1 MLNEK
6 KGKFIVFEG
15 LDGSGKTLQM
25 LKTASFLFDNYKKYE
40 ILCAKEPT
48 YMTKSGKLI
57 RKKLAHDKDP
67 KKQGKLFRAL
77 YVKDRA
83 EHNKKIILPALKYGC
98 IVLCDRYSHSTFA
111 YQQAQGD
118 VSFQEVLNE
127 HKKYKIRRPDLTLI
141 FDVPAIVAIQRIQK
155 GRRKNE
161 LFEKTLFLEEVRH
174 NYLKL
179 KRFLPKDNIIVING
193 DAPVEEIFAKV
204 QKEVEKII

>member
-48 YMTKSGKLI
+48 YMTKSGELI
-57 RKKLAHDKDP
+57 RKKLASDKDP
-67 KKQGKLFRAL
+67 KKEGKLFCEL

-83 EHNKKIILPALKYGC
+83 EHNKRLILPALKYGC

-111 YQQAQGD
+111 YQQAQGN
-118 VSFQEVLNE
+118 VSFQEVLDK
-127 HKKYKIRRPDLTLI
+127 HRKYKIRRPDLTLI
-141 FDVPAIVAIQRIQK
+141 FDVPATVAIQRIQK
-155 GRRKNE
+155 GRQRNE
-161 LFEKTLFLEEVRH
+161 LFEKTHFLEEVRR
-174 NYLKL
+174 NYLRLKKL
-179 KRFLPKDNIIVING
+179 LPGDNIIIIDG
-193 DAPVEEIFAKV
+193 DAPVEEIFSKV
-204 QKEVEKII
+204 LREVEKII